1 MAPQVVEAPKYFKV
15 ILVGEGGVGKS
26 TYINR
31 LLTGEFEKKYVPTMG
46 VEVHPLTFRTTR
58 GVIYLNVWDTAGQEK
73 FSGPRDGYYIA
84 ADACIGMFDLTSKV
98 TLEHLPGILRE
109 VKKVRGEIPMVVCG
123 NKCDVQEVKVSLET
137 RAKIAEKYRYFDIS
151 AKSNYQY
158 EEPFLCLMRMLVR
171 DDTLEIVPIP
181 AVAPPE
187 VRVDHGVASSEHE
200 RFELDV
206 AEQSML

>member
-1 MAPQVVEAPKYFKV
+1 MATRGTEDPKCFKV

-26 TYINR
+26 TYIKR
-31 LLTGEFEKKYVPTMG
+31 LLTGEFEKKYVPTLG
-46 VEVHPLTFRTTR
+46 VAVHPLTFYTTR
-58 GVIYLNVWDTAGQEK
+58 GVITLNIWDTAGQEK
-73 FSGPRDGYYIA
+73 FSGLRDGYYIA

-98 TLEHLPGILRE
+98 TLEHLTLKQFPGILRE
-109 VKKVRGEIPMVVCG
+109 VKKVRGEIPTVLCG
-123 NKCDVQEVKVSLET
+123 NKCDIKEVKVSPET

-171 DDTLEIVPIP
+171 DDTLEIIPGP

-187 VRVDHGVASSEHE
+187 VEVSR
-200 RFELDV
+200 L
-206 AEQSML
+206 